1 MQKSIQTLIEETKED
16 LGNIIDSKIELYKL
30 TAYEK
35 GVPVGLNIAYNTVLI
50 VLLLFVVG
58 LLLISG
64 ALGLSTL
71 FVGEVDSTVLTAVAL
86 GFLAV
91 GGMLLLVG
99 LIMLLLRKSIV
110 RSTYNKIIGKMLD
123 ETPEVINADTLAIES
138 HLESYNTY
146 TQEERR
152 R

>member
-35 GVPVGLNIAYNTVLI
+35 GVPMGLKIAYNTVLI

-58 LLLISG
+58 LLLTSG
-64 ALGLSTL
+64 ALGMATL
-71 FVGEVDSTVLTAVAL
+71 FVESDVTILTAMSL
-86 GFLAV
+86 GFLVV
-91 GGMLLLVG
+91 GGILLLVG

-110 RSTYNKIIGKMLD
+110 RSSYNKIIGKMLD
-123 ETPEVINADTLAIES
+123 ETPEVINPDALAIES
-138 HLESYNTY
+138 HSESYNTY

>member
-35 GVPVGLNIAYNTVLI
+35 GVPVGLNIAYNTVLV
-50 VLLLFVVG
+50 VLLLFVIG
-58 LLLISG
+58 MLLTSG
-64 ALGLSTL
+64 ALGMATL
-71 FVGEVDSTVLTAVAL
+71 FVEGDVAVLTAVSL

-91 GGMLLLVG
+91 GGILLLIGVV
-99 LIMLLLRKSIV
+99 MLLLRKSIV
-110 RSTYNKIIGKMLD
+110 RSSYNKIIGKMLD
-123 ETPEVINADTLAIES
+123 ETPEVINTDALAIES
-138 HLESYNTY
+138 HLESCNTY

>member
-35 GVPVGLNIAYNTVLI
+35 GVPVGLNIAYNTVLV
-50 VLLLFVVG
+50 VLLLFVIG
-58 LLLISG
+58 MLLTSG
-64 ALGLSTL
+64 ALGMATL
-71 FVGEVDSTVLTAVAL
+71 FVEGDVAVLTAVSL

-91 GGMLLLVG
+91 GGILLLIGVV
-99 LIMLLLRKSIV
+99 MLLLRKSIV
-110 RSTYNKIIGKMLD
+110 RSSYNKIIGKMLD
-123 ETPEVINADTLAIES
+123 ETPEVVNTDALAIES

-146 TQEERR
+146 TQEDRR